1 MVKNV
6 ITILI
11 VVVVGLGLVFA
22 GGCSSDAQTAAAIG
36 ALGGAGVG
44 QLAGRDTESTLI
56 GAAIGGRAA
65 YVTVNWGYFQN
76 HLEEALRIQ
85 AARRPPE
92 PRPQWPPEADR

>member
-1 MVKNV
+1 MVRNI

-11 VVVVGLGLVFA
+11 VAVVGLGLVFA

-56 GAAIGGRAA
+56 GGAVGAGA
-65 YVTVNWGYFQN
+65 GYMLGN
-76 HLEEALRIQ
+76 
-85 AARRPPE
+85 
-92 PRPQWPPEADR
+92 